1 MSNASLPDPARDA
14 APGPYAH
21 PRTVAFAQRGRAGLE
36 FLGSLQGYVAGTVR
50 QRARADFNADPEGAA
65 LAANWQ
71 GRHAEPWPERI
82 LKAKAV
88 AERSP
93 TYRYDRLMQRYVAEE
108 VYVKGIP
115 ATELRR
121 AEADA
126 FYATPVEPAGGTL
139 ELDPSIPI
147 PAYHS
152 QTEWHLMPGGWDGY
166 DLMGINM
173 GSGVGPLVFAR
184 GGFAAVEA
192 NDDLRQQRIDVA
204 RQFPKKSYGRIYEY
218 GCGGFGTLYA
228 VHKVFPE
235 AELVGS
241 DLSPHLLKQ
250 GHLNAEKLGVKVAFR
265 QRDARDSREPANSVD
280 GVIMYALQHEM
291 PVDFNIAC
299 LKDALRI
306 LKPGGDLVMNDPPP
320 FAAVHPLQAVILDWD
335 TKHRGEP
342 FFTATREVEWARVMR
357 ELGFVDVEEYSLGSQ
372 GYPYIVRGS
381 KPA

>member
-1 MSNASLPDPARDA
+1 MSNASLPDQGPAA
-14 APGPYAH
+14 GSGSQVP
-21 PRTVAFAQRGRAGLE
+21 PRPVTFAQRGRAGLE

-50 QRARADFNADPEGAA
+50 QRVRSDFNADPEGAA
-65 LAANWQ
+65 LAADWK
-71 GRHAEPWPERI
+71 GPRDGPWSERI
-82 LKAKAV
+82 ARAKAV

-108 VYVKGIP
+108 VYVKGVP

-121 AEADA
+121 AEAEA
-126 FYATPVEPAGGTL
+126 FYAVPVPPSGGSL

-152 QTEWHLMPGGWDGY
+152 QTEWHLMPGGWDDY

-204 RQFPKKSYGRIYEY
+204 RQFPKKTYARIYEP

-228 VHKVFPE
+228 VHRVFPE
-235 AELVGS
+235 AELIGS
-241 DLSPHLLKQ
+241 DLSPHLLNQ
-250 GHLNAEKLGVKVAFR
+250 GHLTAERLGVPVAFK
-265 QRDARDSREPANSVD
+265 QRDARDTREPSDSVD

-291 PVDFNIAC
+291 PVDFNMAA
-299 LKDALRI
+299 LKEALRI

-342 FFTATREVEWARVMR
+342 FFTATREIEWAQVLR
-357 ELGFVDVEEYSLGSQ
+357 EMGYVNVEEYSLGSQ